1 MLPGLHFTPP
11 PHYNYFVTQTQVCG
25 KIKRKLGSS
34 SKSYTCWI
42 HCRTT
47 PRIKV
52 KPGQKNPAHN
62 RGETGHGGD
71 DEIAGSGG
79 ILSGPRVVLRRQ
91 EAAENPIKVLGGTPP
106 PAEKGCG
113 LLSASSTA
121 ATSGLQLAPIFG
133 EHAPPTHK
141 PVHRPPLLPS
151 APRVQEQVGLVLS
164 FRQRAPR
171 GGAEI
176 ATTQNPRP
184 GSPPPP
190 PARASCHV
198 AQGPGPDTAALGLG
212 EDRTNDRLPADPR
225 SGFAHLGPE
234 PITRG
239 RSLSF
244 SSQSDAEGQ
253 AGGG

>member
-1 MLPGLHFTPP
+1 M
-11 PHYNYFVTQTQVCG
+11 
-25 KIKRKLGSS
+25 GSS

-62 RGETGHGGD
+62 RGETRHGGD
-71 DEIAGSGG
+71 DEIAGEGG
-79 ILSGPRVVLRRQ
+79 ILLGPGRSLGGRRQ
-91 EAAENPIKVLGGTPP
+91 QRTPIKVLRHSPP
-106 PAEKGCG
+106 PAEKGAAFSPPPPLQPPQDC
-113 LLSASSTA
+113 SSRRF
-121 ATSGLQLAPIFG
+121 LENMHL
-133 EHAPPTHK
+133 PPTSQR
-141 PVHRPPLLPS
+141 HRPPLLPS

-171 GGAEI
+171 AE
-176 ATTQNPRP
+176 PK
-184 GSPPPP
+184 SPPPRILG
-190 PARASCHV
+190 PAVRPHLQRALP
-198 AQGPGPDTAALGLG
+198 ATLRRGPGPDTAALGLG

-244 SSQSDAEGQ
+244 SSQSDAEAKQ
-253 AGGG
+253 AAGKPTPPKEGEADRACSSKSLSTLPT